1 MWGQNAYEF
10 ADIEIEEEEVTRL
23 YRRLNNAREH
33 AWRRWQREY
42 INSLMESHR
51 INLGKQQIPEIRE
64 IVLVVGEQKN
74 RGEWMKG
81 RVIRHV
87 KGRDGV
93 VRGVV
98 LLHKGNH
105 IQRPLQLVCPLEIKC
120 SQGEMAENVMQ
131 AKVGGRTMERRS
143 AAKKAEVKIRQI
155 VTDE

>member
-1 MWGQNAYEF
+1 MPNVIMWGQNAYKF

-33 AWRRWQREY
+33 ASRRWQRAY

-51 INLGKQQIPEIRE
+51 INCGKQPIPEIGE

-74 RGEWMKG
+74 RGEWMKC

-93 VRGVV
+93 VRGVI

-120 SQGEMAENVMQ
+120 SQIKCSQGEIACFIYKM
-131 AKVGGRTMERRS
+131 G
-143 AAKKAEVKIRQI
+143 
-155 VTDE
+155 VTA

>member
-1 MWGQNAYEF
+1 MWGKNAYEF

-42 INSLMESHR
+42 INSLMHSHS
-51 INLGKQQIPEIRE
+51 INRGKQQVAEIGE
-64 IVLVVGEQKN
+64 IALVVGEQKN

-87 KGRDGV
+87 KGRDCV
-93 VRGVV
+93 VRGVI

-105 IQRPLQLVCPLEIKC
+105 IQRPLKLVRPLEIKC
-120 SQGEMAENVMQ
+120 SQGEISENVMKAQ
-131 AKVGGRTMERRS
+131 VGGRTMERRS